1 MAGAHRYETG
11 PGATIRATDEA
22 LGRACD
28 ASSIILV
35 EGISD
40 QIALETMADRLGR
53 DLRSDAVVVLPIGG
67 AHAVRNL
74 VAEIG
79 DRDGLRMSGVVDEA
93 EAELFAAAADGAPH
107 FAPERIHVCVC
118 DLEDELIRAVDRTT
132 FEELLDDEGDLHAF
146 RTLQKQPSWRD
157 QPFEAQ
163 MHRWLRSISGRP
175 NRYADRVL
183 RHPDARLP
191 APLVAAVEQA

>member
-1 MAGAHRYETG
+1 MAGVHDYETG
-11 PGATIRATDEA
+11 PDATIRATDEA
-22 LGRACD
+22 LARARD

-53 DLRSDAVVVLPIGG
+53 DLRAEAIVVLPIGG

-79 DRDGLRMSGVVDEA
+79 DRDGLRVSGLVDEA

-107 FAPERIHVCVC
+107 FAADRIHVCVR
-118 DLEDELIRAVDRTT
+118 DLEDELIRAVDRSV
-132 FEELLDDEGDLHAF
+132 FEALLADEGDLQAF

-183 RHPDARLP
+183 RCPDARLP